1 MSCLHESCDRPS
13 RSAGYCGTHYKQFR
27 ESGWTWDIW
36 SRGNGIRKGT
46 KRKELVGYEGM
57 HERVKVKRG
66 KASEHP
72 CFWCGGSAKHWAYLH
87 NDPDEVVTKSGPMS
101 LNVDNYEPACVSC
114 HRLFDY
120 KVLTSKA

>member
-1 MSCLHESCDRPS
+1 MIHESFFMFTIL
-13 RSAGYCGTHYKQFR
+13 Y
-27 ESGWTWDIW
+27 
-36 SRGNGIRKGT
+36 
-46 KRKELVGYEGM
+46 ELSLDFTGLLLAFPV
-57 HERVKVKRG
+57 
-66 KASEHP
+66 
-72 CFWCGGSAKHWAYLH
+72 YLH